1 MIASCR
7 VTKSGQHI
15 AGENGR
21 CRACGAS
28 MESGAKR
35 VIVVEVSGRIEDRE
49 RVNNCAEM
57 ILSQVRSAQ
66 EMLRLVQ
73 DANQTRDPSIKPVLL
88 EVHTS

>member
-1 MIASCR
+1 MIATCK
-7 VTKSGQHI
+7 VAKDGQHI
-15 AGENGR
+15 AGDNGR

-28 MESGAKR
+28 METGAKR

-57 ILSQVRSAQ
+57 VLSQVRSCS
-66 EMLRLVQ
+66 EMMRLVQ
-73 DANQTRDPSIKPVLL
+73 SANEGRDPSVKPVLI